1 MQTEVEITYSYMQIY
16 GNNLKQCCNIFK
28 KTMTN
33 VKKSG
38 VNKRVSTKNKRS
50 DETPDLLK
58 LFV

>member
-16 GNNLKQCCNIFK
+16 GNNLKQCCNTFK